1 MNSTSKPLI
10 LIVDDTPHNIQVL
23 GSILYNKG
31 YNVSIATSG
40 IGAIQSIKNKI
51 PDLILLD
58 IQMPEMDGYEVCTHL
73 KNCEETKNI
82 PVIFLTALTET
93 NNILKGFEVGGV
105 DYITKP
111 FNIAELNARVAAHIE
126 LKKAKE
132 KIEKEKKKT
141 ETINIRL
148 QYTIEKLN
156 SAYNH
161 IKDSVNYAKR
171 IQEAML
177 SNLAI
182 LTRGHT
188 PLLTHETFVLF
199 KPKDI
204 VSGDF
209 YFATQITT
217 MGHAPLLIVAVAD
230 CTGHGVPGALLSML
244 GQNLLYEIVNIGKV
258 YDPAEILNKLNTKFR
273 KILKQEITLSH
284 DGMDIAICVINT
296 KTNIMEYAGA
306 KRPICYYNNEY
317 LKEFTPNRFSIGG
330 LENNNSVFSKHVVK
344 LKSGDKVFMFTDGI
358 TDQFDANNKK
368 KITRKGFE
376 NQLSLIANKPL
387 KTIKKELKDYLKD
400 WQGNNMQTDD
410 ILVLGIEF
418 YTIKK

>member
-217 MGHAPLLIVAVAD
+217 MGHA
-230 CTGHGVPGALLSML
+230 LS
-244 GQNLLYEIVNIGKV
+244 
-258 YDPAEILNKLNTKFR
+258 
-273 KILKQEITLSH
+273 
-284 DGMDIAICVINT
+284 C
-296 KTNIMEYAGA
+296 
-306 KRPICYYNNEY
+306 
-317 LKEFTPNRFSIGG
+317 
-330 LENNNSVFSKHVVK
+330 
-344 LKSGDKVFMFTDGI
+344 
-358 TDQFDANNKK
+358 
-368 KITRKGFE
+368 
-376 NQLSLIANKPL
+376 
-387 KTIKKELKDYLKD
+387 
-400 WQGNNMQTDD
+400 
-410 ILVLGIEF
+410 
-418 YTIKK
+418 